1 MLRMDSEILREDNY
15 NILFVGTHYYSFHTL
30 RQIFP
35 KTLSI

>member
-15 NILFVGTHYYSFHTL
+15 NILFVGTHYYSIRNV